1 MEARQSHGSACVE
14 VEASQGEARE
24 GREVNKP
31 VWFITTAEY
40 CDLLEQC
47 MSQYQ
52 SGPAEQWHPEDL
64 HNNLEAIMFTIR
76 AVFGHIERKDRENRA
91 K

>member
-1 MEARQSHGSACVE
+1 ME
-14 VEASQGEARE
+14 VEEAQGEARE
-24 GREVNKP
+24 GGKVSKP
-31 VWFITTAEY
+31 VWYITTAEY

-47 MSQYQ
+47 MSEYQ
-52 SGPAEQWHPEDL
+52 SRPAEEWHPEDL
-64 HNNLEAIMFTIR
+64 HNTLESIMFTIR

>member
-1 MEARQSHGSACVE
+1 ME
-14 VEASQGEARE
+14 VEEAQGEARE
-24 GREVNKP
+24 RGKVNKP
-31 VWFITTAEY
+31 VWYITTAEY

-47 MSQYQ
+47 MSEYQ